1 MKKNDFQRIGS
12 TSNAKVGSDFEL
24 SAKEFFRTEGINLQQ
39 NFTLRI
45 GIEEIQKDHA
55 FDLGSEHEKIIVECK
70 SHKWT
75 HPNDNV
81 PSAKMTVWNE
91 AMYYF
96 LLAPIEYRKILFV
109 LKDYSPKRKETL
121 AEYFVRTNK
130 HLIPKG
136 VEIIEY
142 DEAEKIGK
150 RIDGPRFPV
159 EAL

>member
-1 MKKNDFQRIGS
+1 
-12 TSNAKVGSDFEL
+12 
-24 SAKEFFRTEGINLQQ
+24 
-39 NFTLRI
+39 
-45 GIEEIQKDHA
+45 
-55 FDLGSEHEKIIVECK
+55 
-70 SHKWT
+70 
-75 HPNDNV
+75 
-81 PSAKMTVWNE
+81 KMTVWNE

-159 EAL
+159 EEL